1 MQKQT
6 MPVTVTKVITVM
18 SLVIFGSAV
27 APDAIAQVDERAKEQ
42 ADTAAYFEKV
52 HDALEDALGVYQ
64 DQEKRPKGDDLAFY
78 DFLSKTK
85 ESQQKKVDRYLEAA
99 ATGLGI
105 SKINDR
111 RNRIM
116 DMRKSIANS
125 RQDVS
130 TFRRKRISAPEKTY
144 NPLSVTKSGYDSK
157 ITSAEETIKQ
167 AEESIAA
174 EKQRLVDDMK
184 KIGMTIKPADV
195 DILLDSITGDEF
207 VRISIMFNNAKD
219 FAGELER
226 LTNESGEDLDAAK
239 KYYGVYLMLL
249 KSIDLM
255 QNEFI
260 KTVDD
265 EYYPKLDQ
273 YAEKAREN
281 IKQAEE
287 AISQGGSREILEN
300 NIDNNQLTYDAAMYY
315 KQSLA
320 RQKYEMI
327 KANESC
333 KRNIITAVNTYRTA
347 ALSKELSSLIATSRR
362 AFDSIT
368 KLSVPDLRP
377 FENAKMKDE
386 FSRLTKEIRKES
398 FLSSSFILHANGA
411 SKCPQRPCLA
421 NRFRYD

>member
-1 MQKQT
+1 MQVKRT
-6 MPVTVTKVITVM
+6 MRITIVTVLSMIV
-18 SLVIFGSAV
+18 FGSAI
-27 APDAIAQVDERAKEQ
+27 APAFAQVDERAKEQ

-64 DQEKRPKGDDLAFY
+64 DQETRPKGDDLAFY

-99 ATGLGI
+99 AEGLGI

-116 DMRKSIANS
+116 DMRKSIADS

-130 TFRRKRISAPEKTY
+130 VYRRKRISAPEKSY

-157 ITSAEETIKQ
+157 ITTAEETIKQ

-207 VRISIMFNNAKD
+207 VRISIMFNNAKN

-265 EYYPKLDQ
+265 EYYPKLNQ

-368 KLSVPDLRP
+368 TVSYTHLTLPTICSV
-377 FENAKMKDE
+377 
-386 FSRLTKEIRKES
+386 
-398 FLSSSFILHANGA
+398 
-411 SKCPQRPCLA
+411 
-421 NRFRYD
+421 

>member
-1 MQKQT
+1 MQVKRT
-6 MPVTVTKVITVM
+6 MRITIVTVLSMIV
-18 SLVIFGSAV
+18 FGSAI
-27 APDAIAQVDERAKEQ
+27 APAFAQVDERAKEQ

-64 DQEKRPKGDDLAFY
+64 DQETRPKGDDLAFY

-99 ATGLGI
+99 AEGLGI

-116 DMRKSIANS
+116 DMRKAIADS

-130 TFRRKRISAPEKTY
+130 VYRRKRISAPEKSY

-157 ITSAEETIKQ
+157 ITTAEETIKQ

-207 VRISIMFNNAKD
+207 VRISIMFNNAKN

-265 EYYPKLDQ
+265 EYYPKLNQ

-281 IKQAEE
+281 IKQAEK

-386 FSRLTKEIRKES
+386 FSRLTKEIRK
-398 FLSSSFILHANGA
+398 
-411 SKCPQRPCLA
+411 
-421 NRFRYD
+421 

>member
-1 MQKQT
+1 MQVKRT
-6 MPVTVTKVITVM
+6 MRITIVTVLSMIV
-18 SLVIFGSAV
+18 FGSAI
-27 APDAIAQVDERAKEQ
+27 APAFAQVDERAKEQ

-64 DQEKRPKGDDLAFY
+64 DQETRPKGDDLAFY

-99 ATGLGI
+99 AEGLGI

-116 DMRKSIANS
+116 DMRKAIADS

-130 TFRRKRISAPEKTY
+130 VYRRKRISAPEKSY

-157 ITSAEETIKQ
+157 ISTAEETIKQ

-207 VRISIMFNNAKD
+207 VRISIMFNNAKN

-265 EYYPKLDQ
+265 EYYPKLNQ

-315 KQSLA
+315 L
-320 RQKYEMI
+320 
-327 KANESC
+327 
-333 KRNIITAVNTYRTA
+333 
-347 ALSKELSSLIATSRR
+347 SLIH
-362 AFDSIT
+362 I
-368 KLSVPDLRP
+368 
-377 FENAKMKDE
+377 
-386 FSRLTKEIRKES
+386 
-398 FLSSSFILHANGA
+398 
-411 SKCPQRPCLA
+411 
-421 NRFRYD
+421 

>member
-1 MQKQT
+1 MQVKRT
-6 MPVTVTKVITVM
+6 MRITIVTVLSMIV
-18 SLVIFGSAV
+18 FGSAI
-27 APDAIAQVDERAKEQ
+27 APAFAQVDERAKEQ

-64 DQEKRPKGDDLAFY
+64 DQETRPKGDDLAFY

-99 ATGLGI
+99 AEGLGI

-116 DMRKSIANS
+116 DMRKAIADS

-130 TFRRKRISAPEKTY
+130 VYRRKRISAPEKSY

-157 ITSAEETIKQ
+157 ISTAEETIKQ

-207 VRISIMFNNAKD
+207 VRISIMFNNAKN

-265 EYYPKLDQ
+265 EYYPKLNQ

-386 FSRLTKEIRKES
+386 FSRLTKEIRK
-398 FLSSSFILHANGA
+398 
-411 SKCPQRPCLA
+411 
-421 NRFRYD
+421 

>member
-1 MQKQT
+1 MQVKRT
-6 MPVTVTKVITVM
+6 MRITIVTVLSMIV
-18 SLVIFGSAV
+18 FGSAI
-27 APDAIAQVDERAKEQ
+27 APAFAQVDERAKEQ

-64 DQEKRPKGDDLAFY
+64 DQETRPKGDDLAFY

-99 ATGLGI
+99 AEGLGI

-116 DMRKSIANS
+116 DMRKAIADS

-130 TFRRKRISAPEKTY
+130 VYRRKRISAPEKSY

-157 ITSAEETIKQ
+157 ITTAEETIKQ

-207 VRISIMFNNAKD
+207 VRISIMFNNAKN

-265 EYYPKLDQ
+265 EYYPKLNQ

-386 FSRLTKEIRKES
+386 FSRLTKEIRK
-398 FLSSSFILHANGA
+398 
-411 SKCPQRPCLA
+411 
-421 NRFRYD
+421 